1 MITTSWTLGSHGQL
15 DAAAWQSCGAQQSN
29 RKIHLESLC
38 TRVYVRHEHPGGR
51 QRRAEMWDAIMLV
64 AVVVAFFA
72 LAITYS
78 RIDRL

>member
-1 MITTSWTLGSHGQL
+1 MHSGTLPRGRV
-15 DAAAWQSCGAQQSN
+15 AAHSRSN

-38 TRVYVRHEHPGGR
+38 TRVKARQQHPGGS

-64 AVVVAFFA
+64 AVIVAFFA